1 MMRHGLVLLIMLCL
15 SGCYAI
21 KDSIHTEFLAACC
34 IKPFYGYHYQTC
46 KKIKFIVNDSEFE
59 IPANFETDL
68 ASIPKIAWPIMAPA
82 HSSLIRAAIVHDYF
96 YRKTC
101 EFTRYETDLIF
112 YHILVNDGISRVR
125 ASIMFYAVR
134 WFGWQYY
141 QEDNCAKEFKGMD
154 QEMREIRIASLYGHN
169 WKYDD
174 RIREEPA

>member
-1 MMRHGLVLLIMLCL
+1 MIMFLL

-34 IKPFYGYHYQTC
+34 IKPFYEYHYQTC
-46 KKIKFIVNDSEFE
+46 KQIKFTVNDRQFV

-68 ASIPKIAWPIMAPA
+68 ASIPKVAWPIMAPA

-101 EFTRYETDLIF
+101 DFTRYETDLIF
-112 YHILVNDGISRVR
+112 YHMLVNDGVSRTR

-134 WFGWQYY
+134 WFGWNYY
-141 QEDNCAKEFKGMD
+141 NEDNCAKQFKGMD
-154 QEMREIRIASLYGHN
+154 QEMREVRVAALYGHGGEAN
-169 WKYDD
+169 D
-174 RIREEPA
+174 RVWEKPA